1 MPNNASSFGAFG
13 PTTNVWD
20 VTELQNID
28 VKSPEFKELL
38 VRLYQNIN
46 LMALVLQVAD
56 KGIYDTQ
63 EFLNGQLWYPNPA
76 NNSTTVSSA
85 QFRQVFRTVIN
96 MNDTEPNLPNNATIN
111 LPHGIPWNA
120 AMSWTRIYG
129 AATNPTAG
137 ADPNPCGIM
146 LPYVSLTAGQSI
158 EMYTT
163 DTNVVITTQADYS
176 AYTICYVVLEYLYQ

>member
-1 MPNNASSFGAFG
+1 MPNNAGSFGSFG

-20 VTELQNID
+20 VTELQDID

-63 EFLNGQLWYPNPA
+63 EFVNGQLWYPNPA
-76 NNSTTVSSA
+76 YNSTTASSA
-85 QFRQVFRTVIN
+85 QYRQVFRTVIN
-96 MNDTEPNLPNNATIN
+96 MNATEPNLPNNGTIS

-120 AMSWTRIYG
+120 DMSWTRVYG
-129 AATNPTAG
+129 VATNPTA
-137 ADPNPCGIM
+137 ASNAKDGIP
-146 LPYVSLTAGQSI
+146 LPYVSVTAGQSI
-158 EMYTT
+158 ELYTT
-163 DTNVVITTQADYS
+163 DTNVVITTQADYT